1 MDKSRQQQ
9 KEMTKQGDDAHV
21 NKLPDDLLVRI
32 LSLLPYTEAVQTASV
47 SRRWE
52 DVVLRQLPTLEFS
65 MPLPRHWL
73 ASRGTPSEQRVQS
86 MERTLRRRCGE
97 GARDVVKHLSLFF
110 RKDVPM
116 ECRYADEF
124 ITLANA
130 HELRLIV
137 LFQQGISS
145 TADSGAWCLE
155 LPPATT
161 VLHVRPNS
169 YAVRPP
175 HIHGPAV
182 ATLRCLTLKGPTVL
196 GQDFLGIKL
205 PSLEVL
211 HIGDCSI
218 AASICITSDTMPRL
232 RHLEITDVA
241 VMPKDTRPGI
251 TVLAD
256 ELRTL
261 RVSCYRGSRTE
272 PFDMNMGWN
281 DTPRRFRASFT
292 SYSSFRVRAPR
303 LRVFDWRC
311 CYADEIY
318 IENIGHLWNVVVD
331 LAAGQKV
338 RRKYHEEV
346 SYVTVDQRD
355 ELMRNILQGLMP
367 GLRPLNWEDIKRY
380 VLVDLAMLKEKLGL

>member
-65 MPLPRHWL
+65 MPPPRHWL
-73 ASRGTPSEQRVQS
+73 TSRGTPSEQRVQS
-86 MERTLRRRCGE
+86 MERTLRRRCSE
-97 GARDVVKHLSLFF
+97 GPRDVVKHLSLFF
-110 RKDVPM
+110 RKEVPM

-124 ITLANA
+124 IALANA
-130 HELRLIV
+130 HELRLIA
-137 LFQQGISS
+137 LFRRGIPS
-145 TADSGAWCLE
+145 TADSDTWCLE

-169 YAVRPP
+169 YTMRPP
-175 HIHGPAV
+175 LIRGPAV

-205 PSLEVL
+205 PSLEEL

-218 AASICITSDTMPRL
+218 AVSIHITSDTMPRL
-232 RHLEITDVA
+232 THLEIIEVA
-241 VMPKDTRPGI
+241 VMPTETKPGI

-261 RVSCYRGSRTE
+261 RVSCYWRSRTE
-272 PFDMNMGWN
+272 PFDMDVGWSN
-281 DTPRRFRASFT
+281 PSRRFCASFT

-318 IENIGHLWNVVVD
+318 IENVGHLWNVVVE

-338 RRKYHEEV
+338 ERKYHEEV

-355 ELMRNILQGLMP
+355 ELMRNILRGLMP
-367 GLRPLNWEDIKRY
+367 GLRPLNWEDVKRY
-380 VLVDLAMLKEKLGL
+380 ELLNLPPINVI